1 MDKNQPKK
9 INYWKNVF
17 ILQKYVWKFA
27 PELFFI
33 QTVKICCQI
42 TMNVLVYEM
51 MMKRVLDAITENK
64 DWRKV
69 ALYVLWVGI
78 WQISFYFINN
88 VYTNY
93 IYKTVQ
99 LKMHKG
105 VHNIIFEKVQKVDL
119 EKYDNHEFYND
130 YIWALDRADTEILNS
145 CNNIFELLFD
155 LSLIHI

>member
-78 WQISFYFINN
+78 
-88 VYTNY
+88 
-93 IYKTVQ
+93 
-99 LKMHKG
+99 
-105 VHNIIFEKVQKVDL
+105 
-119 EKYDNHEFYND
+119 
-130 YIWALDRADTEILNS
+130 
-145 CNNIFELLFD
+145 
-155 LSLIHI
+155 